1 MPHVRRAVI
10 GSAGPARAPAKLS
23 APLAQGRPEPQ
34 SLIPGEGAA
43 LARRPGCGV
52 RRSGNNAG

>member
-10 GSAGPARAPAKLS
+10 GSAGPARAAAKLS
-23 APLAQGRPEPQ
+23 APLAQGCPEPQ
-34 SLIPGEGAA
+34 PLIPGEGAA
-43 LARRPGCGV
+43 LARRLGCGV